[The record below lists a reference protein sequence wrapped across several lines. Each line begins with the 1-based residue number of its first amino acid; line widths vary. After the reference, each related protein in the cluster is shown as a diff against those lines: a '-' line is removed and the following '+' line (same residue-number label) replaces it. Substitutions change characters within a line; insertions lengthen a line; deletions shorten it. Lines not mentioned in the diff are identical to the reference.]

1 MLRDLQPAQHR
12 RQLRQLCRCTQ
23 APDPCWKTAAEA
35 AHSTSRARLHIFT
48 QHRLDA
54 GLGALQGIGLPVEEA
69 MTFWRAEFAPRTPG
83 DKFEKQ
89 YAYNIRH
96 NYGKEGNRK
105 SYTPYSC
112 LKVISATP
120 GVVSR
125 PCPARK
131 STLMP
136 AHGVRHNSCPLDK
149 VQDLKAYDLLLCM
162 QQQTSFMDPGWLA
175 NSSLCCSE
183 TMQQ

>member
-1 MLRDLQPAQHR
+1 
-12 RQLRQLCRCTQ
+12 
-23 APDPCWKTAAEA
+23 
-35 AHSTSRARLHIFT
+35 
-48 QHRLDA
+48 
-54 GLGALQGIGLPVEEA
+54 

-120 GVVSR
+120 GVVRPFLPALHPRDIQLHSHGLQPLILGSAVGILLVPRVGSR
-125 PCPARK
+125 VA
-131 STLMP
+131 
-136 AHGVRHNSCPLDK
+136 V
-149 VQDLKAYDLLLCM
+149 
-162 QQQTSFMDPGWLA
+162 
-175 NSSLCCSE
+175 
-183 TMQQ
+183 

>member
-1 MLRDLQPAQHR
+1 
-12 RQLRQLCRCTQ
+12 
-23 APDPCWKTAAEA
+23 
-35 AHSTSRARLHIFT
+35 
-48 QHRLDA
+48 
-54 GLGALQGIGLPVEEA
+54 

-120 GVVSR
+120 GVVSCIHLR
-125 PCPARK
+125 LILLWHSAYVVWVAAADVGAVAFISSCAVPCR
-131 STLMP
+131 
-136 AHGVRHNSCPLDK
+136 
-149 VQDLKAYDLLLCM
+149 
-162 QQQTSFMDPGWLA
+162 
-175 NSSLCCSE
+175 
-183 TMQQ
+183 

>member
-1 MLRDLQPAQHR
+1 
-12 RQLRQLCRCTQ
+12 
-23 APDPCWKTAAEA
+23 
-35 AHSTSRARLHIFT
+35 
-48 QHRLDA
+48 
-54 GLGALQGIGLPVEEA
+54 
-69 MTFWRAEFAPRTPG
+69 MTFWRAEFAPRTPS

-125 PCPARK
+125 P
-131 STLMP
+131 L
-136 AHGVRHNSCPLDK
+136 SCSVP
-149 VQDLKAYDLLLCM
+149 
-162 QQQTSFMDPGWLA
+162 SG
-175 NSSLCCSE
+175 SLRQLS
-183 TMQQ
+183 M